1 MAIKKKTKKV
11 NNPKPQTEN
20 IEDNKILDFF
30 SKIFVDAL
38 EDSKEQKA
46 QDDIEVIHLNQQV
59 SNLSLLEISGSLD
72 YLTQMVLA
80 VGLFI
85 SGTIFLVNNYV
96 IIGVICFLTSVL
108 EILIGMYLLYQS
120 NKKVQ
125 SYSEAISD

>member
-1 MAIKKKTKKV
+1 MVIKKKTKKV

-59 SNLSLLEISGSLD
+59 SNLCLLELNGSLN
-72 YLTQMVLA
+72 YLIQSILA
-80 VGLFI
+80 IGLFI

-96 IIGVICFLTSVL
+96 LIGVICFLTSVL